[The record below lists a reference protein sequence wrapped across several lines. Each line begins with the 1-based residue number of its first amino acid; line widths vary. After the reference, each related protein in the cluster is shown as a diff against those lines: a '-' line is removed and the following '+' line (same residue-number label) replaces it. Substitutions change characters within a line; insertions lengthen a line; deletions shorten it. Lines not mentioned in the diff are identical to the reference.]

1 MFTGLVEESGWVERI
16 DLVGNTALLTVE
28 CSVVHADAKL
38 GDSIAVNGCC
48 LTVVE
53 IRGNMLTF
61 EAVPE
66 TMDMTNLSL
75 LKSHSSVNL
84 ERPMRVG
91 DRLGGHIVQGHIDG
105 VGIVHTLSEVENA
118 IVIEIE
124 APSQLRKY
132 IIAKGSIAVDG
143 VSLTVAGVANDRF
156 TLWVIPHTRKVTTL
170 GELVPGC
177 KVNIETDMIGK
188 YVESLL
194 GASMETVSTNSWNLA
209 KL

>member
-1 MFTGLVEESGWVERI
+1 MFTGLVEESGWVESI

-156 TLWVIPHTRKVTTL
+156 TLWVIPHTRM
-170 GELVPGC
+170 GRSRF
-177 KVNIETDMIGK
+177 TD
-188 YVESLL
+188 E
-194 GASMETVSTNSWNLA
+194 
-209 KL
+209 